1 MDRMDQDSH
10 FVLSQP
16 PQVLISRLQSYDSS
30 YEDRKLNKHIKEY
43 ILRIQGGSNDNSND
57 DIEELNRMEQLQTS
71 IISKTKKSLPKKLS
85 INKILQR
92 IFRIIDPVISRQEF
106 WKILKLL
113 EIPTEFESSEP
124 NQVKW
129 SEPSKK
135 SERATKKSSLF
146 AEAFLVP
153 PPDKKHYW
161 ISPMTNNSIEN
172 SFSHGLTASGI
183 STNHSLLGEESQNIE
198 IKTRLRRAQP
208 LYPSEV
214 LGDSYQY
221 GGKQLERKAPR
232 HLPDFGIS
240 TEGKSL
246 EEMASEYKNLVE
258 TILGK
263 QDLVT
268 REDGTLNKQE
278 PTINIGDPETFGI
291 VVFEKNPLY
300 DNHHFITSYPVSKEA
315 FEYFEET
322 GNIGLSPEEREAE
335 INELQRLQAKAER
348 EKEKE
353 NARSFYSS
361 LPEDARIS
369 NEQLREVEDLKTELE
384 VDPNFELTDN
394 QEKLLKRAEN
404 YQRHKTEFEKNQNKK
419 DEL

>member
-1 MDRMDQDSH
+1 
-10 FVLSQP
+10 
-16 PQVLISRLQSYDSS
+16 
-30 YEDRKLNKHIKEY
+30 
-43 ILRIQGGSNDNSND
+43 
-57 DIEELNRMEQLQTS
+57 
-71 IISKTKKSLPKKLS
+71 
-85 INKILQR
+85 
-92 IFRIIDPVISRQEF
+92 
-106 WKILKLL
+106 
-113 EIPTEFESSEP
+113 
-124 NQVKW
+124 
-129 SEPSKK
+129 
-135 SERATKKSSLF
+135 
-146 AEAFLVP
+146 
-153 PPDKKHYW
+153 
-161 ISPMTNNSIEN
+161 MTNNPIEN

-183 STNHSLLGEESQNIE
+183 STNHALLGEEIQNIE
-198 IKTRLRRAQP
+198 LKTRLRRAQP

-300 DNHHFITSYPVSKEA
+300 DDHHFITSYPVSPEA
-315 FEYFEET
+315 FEDFEKT
-322 GNIGLSPEEREAE
+322 GEIGLSPEEKKAK
-335 INELQRLQAKAER
+335 IDAFQKKQAQAER
-348 EKEKE
+348 EKK

-369 NEQLREVEDLKTELE
+369 NQQLREVEDLKTELE
-384 VDPNFELTDN
+384 ADPNFELTDT
-394 QEKLLKRAEN
+394 QKKLMERADKYYQWKTNFDEN
-404 YQRHKTEFEKNQNKK
+404 DLFDN
-419 DEL
+419 EL

>member
-1 MDRMDQDSH
+1 MYPGYSQDRRALGYGIIKDSSSEKELFTVILIFSKKVLVGVIIILRSKLTNMDRMHQDPH
-10 FVLSQP
+10 FVLDES

-30 YEDRKLNKHIKEY
+30 YENRGLNKHIEEY
-43 ILRIQGGSNDNSND
+43 ILRIQGGSDENSND
-57 DIEELNRMEQLQTS
+57 DIVELNKMEQLRTS
-71 IISKTKKSLPKKLS
+71 IISKTKQSLPKKLS

-92 IFRIIDPVISRQEF
+92 IVRIIDPVISRQEF

-129 SEPSKK
+129 SEPSEK

-161 ISPMTNNSIEN
+161 ISPMTNSPIDN

-246 EEMASEYKNLVE
+246 EEMASEYKDFVE

-263 QDLVT
+263 QDLVV
-268 REDGTLNKQE
+268 RKSGTLNKQE
-278 PTINIGDPETFGI
+278 PTINI
-291 VVFEKNPLY
+291 
-300 DNHHFITSYPVSKEA
+300 H
-315 FEYFEET
+315 
-322 GNIGLSPEEREAE
+322 
-335 INELQRLQAKAER
+335 
-348 EKEKE
+348 
-353 NARSFYSS
+353 
-361 LPEDARIS
+361 
-369 NEQLREVEDLKTELE
+369 
-384 VDPNFELTDN
+384 
-394 QEKLLKRAEN
+394 
-404 YQRHKTEFEKNQNKK
+404 
-419 DEL
+419 